1 MKVEF
6 NTNQYSMVNMQKI
19 VGMNSVEHYPT
30 IGVINKLDES
40 IFFPIDEVQRT
51 KFIGSFVL
59 ENFEG

>member
-1 MKVEF
+1 
-6 NTNQYSMVNMQKI
+6 MVNMQKI

-40 IFFPIDEVQRT
+40 IFFPIEEVQRT

-59 ENFEG
+59 ENFEGSN